1 MVKAQ
6 VGGNQVMIVME
17 ETQGSHQRLETATF
31 SLGFSKLR
39 LCLTQSLSPVYYLYS
54 IRVAK
59 VENGRDGFRL
69 KVLKKVLNQR
79 LGKNVHDN

>member
-1 MVKAQ
+1 
-6 VGGNQVMIVME
+6 MIVME

-31 SLGFSKLR
+31 ALGFSKLR

-59 VENGRDGFRL
+59 VENGRDGF
-69 KVLKKVLNQR
+69 
-79 LGKNVHDN
+79 

>member
-1 MVKAQ
+1 
-6 VGGNQVMIVME
+6 MIVME

-31 SLGFSKLR
+31 ALGFSKLR